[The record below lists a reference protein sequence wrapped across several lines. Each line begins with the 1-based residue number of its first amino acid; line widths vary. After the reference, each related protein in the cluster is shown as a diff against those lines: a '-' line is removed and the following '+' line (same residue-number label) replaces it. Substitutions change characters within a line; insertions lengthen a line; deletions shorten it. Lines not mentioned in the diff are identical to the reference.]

1 MSDEIIIAAE
11 PRAEFGKGFA
21 RRLRAAGK
29 VPGVIYSSFLDTP
42 IHFAASR
49 IDIHALLRNH
59 GTNAVF
65 ELDI

>member
-42 IHFAASR
+42 IHFAARS
-49 IDIHALLRNH
+49 
-59 GTNAVF
+59 
-65 ELDI
+65 